1 MPRRGWQPLSAGDG
15 AKGPRLYD
23 WAWIG
28 IDPDTD
34 AAAAGHRWLLIRRN
48 RTTGELAYYRCYA
61 PEPVPLHR
69 LVTVAGH
76 RWSIEE
82 NFQTGKGLCGL
93 DQHQVRRW
101 RSWRRWTILAMLAH
115 AFLTALAAT
124 EPATTGPA
132 AKTGLIALTRNEIR
146 HLLAVL
152 VLNPARSARHRL
164 AWSTWRRRHQY
175 RARHSHYQR
184 RSQLTP

>member
-1 MPRRGWQPLSAGDG
+1 MPSRGWQPHSAGDG

-28 IDPDTD
+28 IDPDTGD
-34 AAAAGHRWLLIRRN
+34 APPGHRWLLIRRH
-48 RTTGELAYYRCYA
+48 RSSGELAYYRCYA
-61 PEPVPLHR
+61 PGPVPLSV
-69 LVTVAGH
+69 LVAVAGR

-82 NFQTGKGLCGL
+82 NFQTGKGLCGM

-115 AFLTALAAT
+115 AFLSVLAAA
-124 EPATTGPA
+124 ERKATDTRQL
-132 AKTGLIALTRNEIR
+132 TDLIPLTRNEIR

-152 VLNPARSARHRL
+152 VVSPARNLRHRL
-164 AWSTWRRRHQY
+164 AWSTWRRRHQH
-175 RARHSHYQR
+175 RARTSHYQR
-184 RSQLTP
+184 RSHLTP